1 MKHFKRLTFLHLT
14 SEMMLQLWQH
24 VVLISV
30 QKIVIINLLPLYLV
44 GIVRIDLYVMVIN
57 CYL

>member
-1 MKHFKRLTFLHLT
+1 MHLT
-14 SEMMLQLWQH
+14 LEMMLQLWQH
-24 VVLISV
+24 VGLISV

-44 GIVRIDLYVMVIN
+44 VIVRVDLYVMAIN